1 MKSRMTYVL
10 LFSLTLA
17 LGCGSNRVDYSDLG
31 LVSISGTVKLDGAP
45 VADAVVVFE
54 DLETSTRSYGLTDS
68 SGNYS
73 LQFNSEKSG
82 IIPGEKKVLI
92 STTMKVLGV
101 NSESEGGEEESEE
114 GEGASEKPTELI
126 PEAYRGDETRLRVY
140 IIEGD
145 SIDFD
150 LASDGSTTGPVEG

>member
-1 MKSRMTYVL
+1 MKNPIAYIL

-17 LGCGSNRVDYSDLG
+17 LGCGSNRVDYSNLG
-31 LVSISGTVKLDGAP
+31 LVNVSGTVKLDGAP
-45 VADAVVVFE
+45 VSDAIVVFE

-101 NSESEGGEEESEE
+101 NSDSEGGEEESEE
-114 GEGASEKPTELI
+114 GEGAAEKPTELI
-126 PEAYRGDETRLRVY
+126 PDAYRGNETKLRVY
-140 IIEGD
+140 IIEGE

-150 LASDGSTTGPVEG
+150 LASDGSTTGPAEG